1 MPYGPSP
8 ERLEYASSRWGANP
22 PGPGG
27 TSMGIRNRAAPVLS
41 VTAGS
46 VGGASPGAGMARPTG
61 ARHRPHAA
69 RIAIPA
75 RRCVLRIPARL
86 VLEWS
91 WAEPQWLASAFYR
104 QIPACVNTNYWRR
117 ALKPA
122 FPPGKRHPVGIVW
135 QGYRVKWTLI
145 ALLSAPLLALAQSP
159 FGLAPVA
166 LVALTPWLWA
176 SRRAGAGEALALGAL
191 VGTLYGCL
199 VAPWIPEA
207 LRALG
212 SSGEAA
218 LLGLVATAAWAKAPL
233 FAGVGWIAQRLRG
246 QPAGVQIAGV
256 AFALGL
262 GEWAIG
268 VWRLGVPG
276 ALVGHTQLAAPGVAQ
291 LAVVGGVPL
300 LSTWLVAINAAFA
313 LAISQGSPARRLA
326 VAFASSWLAMAGLGL
341 PVAEWVRPR
350 HPEGASA
357 ELLIVQPEIPRDA
370 RWDARAQPW
379 ILESM
384 ASHTSAALAGQEGR
398 IDAIVWPENL
408 LTTPLEFDPDLSRAL
423 QGHVDQWGVPL
434 ITGLVRPSTR
444 GAPREVIATRWS
456 GSCPGAA
463 PSSPW
468 TSSAPS
474 PFSNRAAPSRAQA
487 CLLPCSAEP
496 RAGRRCRRRR
506 PLAVRSPRASASP
519 RPSATKCSSRRSWRL
534 VGRRKASRF

>member
-1 MPYGPSP
+1 M
-8 ERLEYASSRWGANP
+8 
-22 PGPGG
+22 
-27 TSMGIRNRAAPVLS
+27 
-41 VTAGS
+41 
-46 VGGASPGAGMARPTG
+46 
-61 ARHRPHAA
+61 
-69 RIAIPA
+69 
-75 RRCVLRIPARL
+75 
-86 VLEWS
+86 
-91 WAEPQWLASAFYR
+91 
-104 QIPACVNTNYWRR
+104 
-117 ALKPA
+117 
-122 FPPGKRHPVGIVW
+122 
-135 QGYRVKWTLI
+135 KWTLI

-444 GAPREVIATRWS
+444 GAPREYRSSVVWILPGRGALVAMDKFRAVPLLESSRALSGASLLAPLFGRAARWPKVQEATAPGSSLTASFSLTPALCYEVLFPQIVAARRSPESLAILSLADDSWVSGEMATRQLVDFAAFRAIEQRITLIRVAHGGLS
-456 GSCPGAA
+456 HVVGAFGR
-463 PSSPW
+463 
-468 TSSAPS
+468 T
-474 PFSNRAAPSRAQA
+474 Q
-487 CLLPCSAEP
+487 LELPLNQWAHA
-496 RAGRRCRRRR
+496 R
-506 PLAVRSPRASASP
+506 VTVRASAPPTRLEQAVLFGLPLSTGCGVGWMLAGWA
-519 RPSATKCSSRRSWRL
+519 RRTRGGGKRGSLESKGAPS
-534 VGRRKASRF
+534 